1 MGQAKD
7 QSQLRCQIVPQTAS
21 SNTQFDT
28 PAGSDPGEEDFLT
41 FGIMPTY
48 ARSARAAG
56 DPTADPPIEP

>member
-28 PAGSDPGEEDFLT
+28 PA
-41 FGIMPTY
+41 
-48 ARSARAAG
+48 
-56 DPTADPPIEP
+56 